1 MDKPVTDKELDQFYG
16 VEATEIEIAQTI
28 GAAAAEFDAGELA
41 DVTYINFEQIA
52 EAASNGD
59 VMGVGLIVVNARKQ
73 RIADMASTAI
83 YRRVG
88 VIDPKHVK
96 V

>member
-16 VEATEIEIAQTI
+16 VEATEIEVAQTI

-41 DVTYINFEQIA
+41 DVAYINFEQIA
-52 EAASNGD
+52 EAVANGD
-59 VMGVGLIVVNARKQ
+59 IIGVGLIVVNARKQ
-73 RIADMASTAI
+73 RIADMTSTAL
-83 YRRVG
+83 YGRVG
-88 VIDPKHVK
+88 VIDHKTVK

>member
-1 MDKPVTDKELDQFYG
+1 MDKAVTDKELDQFYG

-52 EAASNGD
+52 EAVANGD

-73 RIADMASTAI
+73 RIADMTSMAL
-83 YRRVG
+83 YGRVG
-88 VIDPKHVK
+88 VIDPKIVK

>member
-52 EAASNGD
+52 EAVANGD

-73 RIADMASTAI
+73 RIADMTSTAL
-83 YRRVG
+83 YGRVG
-88 VIDPKHVK
+88 VIDPKDVK

>member
-1 MDKPVTDKELDQFYG
+1 MDKPVTDKEIDQFHG

-41 DVTYINFEQIA
+41 DVTYINFERIA
-52 EAASNGD
+52 EEIANGHAEKI
-59 VMGVGLIVVNARKQ
+59 GNIIIQARKR
-73 RIADMASTAI
+73 RIADMASMAI
-83 YRRVG
+83 YGRVG
-88 VIDPKHVK
+88 VIDTKHVK